1 MRARP
6 TKILTQHIMNMCD
19 PRPSLS
25 ARLTTHLTF
34 RFVLVMRFWSTVDQ
48 TAMFMLVIVR
58 DSFVCDTSEL
68 ILPVACSGAL
78 EESCTEFQF
87 SGMLRGLVGDE
98 NSITKGT
105 VT

>member
-1 MRARP
+1 
-6 TKILTQHIMNMCD
+6 
-19 PRPSLS
+19 
-25 ARLTTHLTF
+25 
-34 RFVLVMRFWSTVDQ
+34 
-48 TAMFMLVIVR
+48 MFMLVIVS
-58 DSFVCDTSEL
+58 DSLVCDTSGL

-105 VT
+105 IT